1 MNNRINPIHGE
12 YIMANS
18 RKSVNVEIGKRLQ
31 EARKR
36 LGYKQSD
43 FAQALGVTDEH
54 YRKYELGASG
64 IPIDKVQILFEKFC
78 LDPTY
83 LITGKISADFDL
95 ETYLASCSAEKRI
108 EFMNRVWKYMNQV
121 LDTIE

>member
-1 MNNRINPIHGE
+1 
-12 YIMANS
+12 MANS
-18 RKSVNVEIGKRLQ
+18 KKSVNVEIGKRLQ

-83 LITGKISADFDL
+83 LITGKASGEFDL
-95 ETYLASCSAEKRI
+95 ETFLAGCDPEKRL
-108 EFMNRVWKYMNQV
+108 EFFNRVWNYMNQIIG
-121 LDTIE
+121 TIE

>member
-1 MNNRINPIHGE
+1 
-12 YIMANS
+12 MANN

-54 YRKYELGASG
+54 YRKYESGASG
-64 IPIDKVQILFEKFC
+64 IPTDKVKILFEKFS

-83 LITGKISADFDL
+83 LITGEVSKEFDL
-95 ETYLASCSAEKRI
+95 ETYLASCDPKMRQAFFNRI
-108 EFMNRVWKYMNQV
+108 WNYMNQIIG
-121 LDTIE
+121 TIE

>member
-1 MNNRINPIHGE
+1 MILGE
-12 YIMANS
+12 DIMANS
-18 RKSVNVEIGKRLQ
+18 KKSVNVEIGKRLQ

-64 IPIDKVQILFEKFC
+64 IPIDKVQILFERFC

-83 LITGKISADFDL
+83 LITGKVSEDFEP
-95 ETYLASCSAEKRI
+95 ETYLASCSPEKRK
-108 EFMNRVWKYMNQV
+108 EFMERVWKYLNKII
-121 LDTIE
+121 DTIEQ